1 MYLHWG
7 ECSHAVFNMY
17 ATWYILICNGS
28 TLFHASRFWQVFL
41 PREKCMSLTKCWNQM
56 WLRPR
61 STIQLPR
68 ALWKVCLSNSLRQ
81 MHCLLNLIFTDVLSG
96 YNGTIFAY
104 GQTSS
109 GKTHTMEGIIDD
121 PNMQGII
128 PRYTISLQLLLSHLL
143 ILQDCQRHLQ
153 SYLFNGRE
161 PWVPHQGVLLW
172 DLLGQMPGSPWP

>member
-1 MYLHWG
+1 MTNVSPLGWVLTSSFHDTG
-7 ECSHAVFNMY
+7 
-17 ATWYILICNGS
+17 NGN
-28 TLFHASRFWQVFL
+28 TFFHVSRYWRVFL
-41 PREKCMSLTKCWNQM
+41 CREKCMSLTKCWNQM
-56 WLRPR
+56 WPRPR
-61 STIQLPR
+61 STMPLPR
-68 ALWKVCLSNSLRQ
+68 ALSKVGHQ
-81 MHCLLNLIFTDVLSG
+81 MQCSLNLYFPDVLSG

-128 PRYTISLQLLLSHLL
+128 PRYSISLKFTSSHLL
-143 ILQDCQRHLQ
+143 LLQDCQRHLQ

-172 DLLGQMPGSPWP
+172 DLLGQMPRSPWP